1 MTPLFFGV
9 KRVCSRVIR
18 QVTHAFWYVFS
29 PQENVAAVN
38 EALSELYIEDEDHE
52 KLRESVDDYDNFDQV
67 RRAARVCVACC
78 RTQWRPF
85 AVPGK
90 A

>member
-1 MTPLFFGV
+1 M
-9 KRVCSRVIR
+9 
-18 QVTHAFWYVFS
+18 
-29 PQENVAAVN
+29 N

-78 RTQWRPF
+78 RTWRRWF
-85 AVPGK
+85 AVLGVNLMWC
-90 A
+90 ATAVGFYTEYVI